1 MSMRLMKTLLSC
13 NVIQRKK
20 WEKLR
25 HGFLLQLC
33 CSLCILRDL
42 WFIFAMIIIIN
53 VIGVLGSSVE
63 EGGEYPS
70 DPGGKVTP
78 LCKRLGLRWNTVQC
92 ETLWNT
98 VQCRFGSD
106 FLASSHT
113 LLLSLH
119 HHRLLMTF
127 LPNLCHILWRL
138 REIIHCA
145 GAFVIPG
152 TLTPP
157 HWQLLFLDGCTNFS
171 QIGGSTYIFSSCQFS
186 KAWFWLI
193 PIIAQF
199 MALNSREKKL
209 YDSGICVF
217 IAVARVE

>member
-106 FLASSHT
+106 FLASSPT
-113 LLLSLH
+113 LLPTL
-119 HHRLLMTF
+119 HHRLLMPFLVSTKSLSHSVEIARNNSLCGGVCHPGNVDATSLAIIVLGWLHKF
-127 LPNLCHILWRL
+127 LPEWGLNQYFLVNSH
-138 REIIHCA
+138 
-145 GAFVIPG
+145 F
-152 TLTPP
+152 
-157 HWQLLFLDGCTNFS
+157 HWQKHSSDLF
-171 QIGGSTYIFSSCQFS
+171 
-186 KAWFWLI
+186 
-193 PIIAQF
+193 
-199 MALNSREKKL
+199 
-209 YDSGICVF
+209 
-217 IAVARVE
+217 